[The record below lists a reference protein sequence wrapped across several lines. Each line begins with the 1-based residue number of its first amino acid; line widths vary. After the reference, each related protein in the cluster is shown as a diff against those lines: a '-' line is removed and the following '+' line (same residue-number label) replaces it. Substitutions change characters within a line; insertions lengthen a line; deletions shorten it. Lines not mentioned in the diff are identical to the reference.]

1 MFWRGMKRMIYGIMV
16 ALGCVIVACVL
27 VVIAAVDEIADWRK
41 KDDDRE
47 ARLANLMQRELD
59 EMSADDRRPADL
71 VKEMR
76 EGEKHEA

>member
-1 MFWRGMKRMIYGIMV
+1 MIYGIMV